1 MGFKVINSVFSP
13 ELEFGESLLTSM
25 DAELV
30 NGRWLNED
38 DLIDNTSDADAIVC
52 SGPIQNWTP
61 RVIQALAKCRIL
73 ASLGIG
79 YDSIHLETATEMGIV
94 VTNIPDYCIDE
105 VSSHAIAFMLALS
118 RKLFQVDRFVR
129 KHHINFVPPR
139 RKPIAEFLSP
149 IHRLRDQTF
158 GIIGMGKIGT
168 ATALK
173 AKGLGMRI
181 VAYDPYV
188 LREVML
194 SHGVE
199 PVDFE
204 TVLCESDYLSIHAW
218 LSDETRHMIGRE
230 EFAKMKPTAF
240 LINTARGEIIDQPAL
255 VSALQEGRIAG
266 AGLDV
271 TSDDPIASDNPM
283 LNMSNVI
290 FSGHSAWYSTTSDS
304 GVMFWHKAM
313 GQVVTALNGLWPE
326 YAVNP
331 EVKSKWLEKWC
342 VEPVITSVP
351 LPDQTE

>member
-13 ELEFGESLLTSM
+13 DLEFGESLLASV
-25 DAELV
+25 DAELS

-38 DLIDNTSDADAIVC
+38 ELIHHTADADAIIC

-61 RVIQALAKCRIL
+61 RVIRRLTRCRIL

-105 VSSHAIAFMLALS
+105 VSSHAIALMLALG
-118 RKLFQVDRFVR
+118 RKLFQIDQWVR
-129 KHHINFVPPR
+129 DHHINFVPPR

-149 IHRLRDQTF
+149 IQRLRDQTF
-158 GIIGMGKIGT
+158 GIIGLGKIGT

-173 AKGLGMRI
+173 AKGLGMRVI
-181 VAYDPYV
+181 AHDPYM
-188 LREVML
+188 LNEVIA
-194 SHGVE
+194 SRGVE
-199 PVDFE
+199 PAGIE
-204 TVLCESDYLSIHAW
+204 TVLEESDYLSIHAW
-218 LSDETRHMIGRE
+218 LSDETRHMIGKDE
-230 EFAKMKPTAF
+230 LSKMKPTAF

-255 VSALQEGRIAG
+255 IHALQQKRIAG

-271 TSDDPIASDNPM
+271 TSDDPVSPDNPM
-283 LNMSNVI
+283 LKMSNVI

-304 GVMFWHKAM
+304 GPMFWHKAM
-313 GQVVTALNGLWPE
+313 GQVVTALNGMWPE

-331 EVKSKWLEKWC
+331 EVKSDWIARWC
-342 VEPVITSVP
+342 K
-351 LPDQTE
+351 

>member
-1 MGFKVINSVFSP
+1 MSFKVINSVFSP
-13 ELEFGESLLTSM
+13 ELEFGESLLASM
-25 DAELV
+25 DAELL

-38 DLIDNTSDADAIVC
+38 DLIDNTADADAIVC

-61 RVIQALAKCRIL
+61 RVIQTLTQCRIL

-105 VSSHAIAFMLALS
+105 VSSHAIALMLALG
-118 RKLFQVDRFVR
+118 RKLFQIDKCVR
-129 KHHINFVPPR
+129 DHHINFVPPR

-149 IHRLRDQTF
+149 IQRLRDQTV

-173 AKGLGMRI
+173 AKGLGMRV
-181 VAYDPYV
+181 VAHDPYV
-188 LREVML
+188 LNEVMA
-194 SHGVE
+194 SRGVE
-199 PVDFE
+199 PVGLDA
-204 TVLCESDYLSIHAW
+204 LLRESDYLSIHAW
-218 LSDETRHMIGRE
+218 LSDETRHMIGKE
-230 EFAKMKPTAF
+230 ELAKMKPTAF

-255 VSALQEGRIAG
+255 VRALQQGRIAG

-283 LNMSNVI
+283 LTMANVI

-304 GVMFWHKAM
+304 GPMFWHKAM
-313 GQVVTALNGLWPE
+313 GQVVTALNGVWPE

-342 VEPVITSVP
+342 EWKRR
-351 LPDQTE
+351 

>member
-1 MGFKVINSVFSP
+1 MSFKVINSVFSP
-13 ELEFGESLLTSM
+13 ELEFGEPLLAAM
-25 DAELV
+25 DAELL

-38 DLIDNTSDADAIVC
+38 DLIDNTADADAIVC

-61 RVIQALAKCRIL
+61 RVIQTLTQCRIL

-105 VSSHAIAFMLALS
+105 VSSHAIALMLALG
-118 RKLFQVDRFVR
+118 RKLFQIDKYVR
-129 KHHINFVPPR
+129 DHHINFVPPR

-149 IHRLRDQTF
+149 IQRLRDQTF

-173 AKGLGMRI
+173 AKGLGMRV
-181 VAYDPYV
+181 VAHDPYV
-188 LREVML
+188 LNEVMA
-194 SHGVE
+194 SRGVE
-199 PVDFE
+199 PVGLDA
-204 TVLCESDYLSIHAW
+204 LLQESDYLSIHAW
-218 LSDETRHMIGRE
+218 LSDETRHMIGKE
-230 EFAKMKPTAF
+230 EVAKMKPTAF
-240 LINTARGEIIDQPAL
+240 VINTARGEIIDQPAL
-255 VSALQEGRIAG
+255 VRALQQGRIAG

-271 TSDDPIASDNPM
+271 TSDDPVAPDNPM
-283 LNMSNVI
+283 LTMANVI

-304 GVMFWHKAM
+304 GPMFWHKAM
-313 GQVVTALNGLWPE
+313 GQVVTALNGVWPE

-342 VEPVITSVP
+342 EWKRR
-351 LPDQTE
+351 